1 MRKLFI
7 ALGALFLC
15 LIGLS
20 AERVEAQCSGAACVD
35 SRDIVNGSI
44 QTQDLAIG
52 SVRSA
57 RIADQAVTED
67 KMADS
72 SVQTRALMNV
82 SVTEEKIADDAVT
95 EDKIAVGAVRTRAI
109 APGAV
114 QRGQVAVG
122 AIQRS
127 NIAVGAI
134 GNDQVAAGAIQRR
147 QVAANAIDSD
157 NIMDDSLTEQD
168 FSVANRVVVAK
179 SGGDFTSIGEALASI
194 NPTFDNPFVI
204 EVMPGTYVENIV
216 MKSNVHLRG
225 AGRGMVTITHN
236 PDCGFCNVIEII
248 DVDNVE
254 ISGVTVSG
262 APRGASGILVQSAFL
277 VTIRGNQI
285 RGNGNSSFEGV
296 TAFGIFIRNS
306 SETKIIDNIIESNSC
321 TGLATDF
328 GGSSILHNFF
338 GGQFN
343 ECDTERQDIEIVR
356 GFPFIS
362 FNVVNGIGGS
372 GARGQ
377 FNVTLDGDPIAVP

>member
-122 AIQRS
+122 AIGR
-127 NIAVGAI
+127 A
-134 GNDQVAAGAIQRR
+134 QVALG
-147 QVAANAIDSD
+147 AIDSG

-236 PDCGFCNVIEII
+236 PDCGFCNVIEIV

-262 APRGASGILVQSAFL
+262 APRDASGILVESTFL